1 MPGLC
6 NMYLTLKI
14 KLSLKEGRAHMITY
28 EPFFETLKHKRITTY
43 KLINEFGFS
52 KGTLDSLKQNKNVT
66 METLNYIC
74 NLLECEV
81 DDVIK
86 YTRD

>member
-1 MPGLC
+1 M
-6 NMYLTLKI
+6 
-14 KLSLKEGRAHMITY
+14 KEGQAHMITY
-28 EPFFETLKHKRITTY
+28 EPFFETLKRKGITTY

-52 KGTLDSLKQNKNVT
+52 KGTLDSLKQNKNIT

-74 NLLECEV
+74 NLLECET